1 MPVPPRLIDL
11 TKAVGTDAP
20 PRRMPQCGRKFTIGH
35 VLVGSLKRVIDKL
48 RVDGVFLQTAP
59 DRECRP
65 AGAALAARPRQCKGR
80 VVDIAQ
86 PHAVRDD
93 LLKGTL
99 NLCPVVVFKLSD
111 RESFQHFA
119 KTLS

>member
-59 DRECRP
+59 IASADLP
-65 AGAALAARPRQCKGR
+65 ARRLPRARDSAK
-80 VVDIAQ
+80 
-86 PHAVRDD
+86 AVSS
-93 LLKGTL
+93 T
-99 NLCPVVVFKLSD
+99 
-111 RESFQHFA
+111 
-119 KTLS
+119 